1 MNTKLVRFTKY
12 MLDAMF
18 YIGIVLTAAIPVLFY
33 FFGNLHRE
41 LPEILC
47 VSMRDLYGFRRDGAV
62 HHKGAAEDVSH
73 CPDG

>member
-33 FFGNLHRE
+33 FFGNYTQQ
-41 LPEILC
+41 EIA
-47 VSMRDLYGFRRDGAV
+47 DLYGHCKSTAWHYIHSALQMLQREMEGF
-62 HHKGAAEDVSH
+62 SH
-73 CPDG
+73 GEY

>member
-33 FFGNLHRE
+33 FFGNYIEKTNDFKLRT
-41 LPEILC
+41 
-47 VSMRDLYGFRRDGAV
+47 
-62 HHKGAAEDVSH
+62 
-73 CPDG
+73 

>member
-33 FFGNLHRE
+33 FFGNYIESFRKYYG
-41 LPEILC
+41 I
-47 VSMRDLYGFRRDGAV
+47 SMRDLYGFRRDGAV